1 MSAQRS
7 AIGVFIETYGCQ
19 MNVLDSELVQGQLE
33 SAGYVAAASVED
45 AGVVL
50 INTCSV
56 RDQAEHK
63 VWSHLGRLA
72 IIKREERPDLGL
84 PEQITVFE
92 WPRRVQMMRE
102 IGLWEHIERR
112 LVEEGGPELAA
123 ECERAFQGAL
133 RAERIDLVAA
143 IRGGE
148 GYETIWESA
157 TASS

>member
-1 MSAQRS
+1 VAVDREFGIDMD
-7 AIGVFIETYGCQ
+7 AIVGVIREADVFIVRFGLIDQ
-19 MNVLDSELVQGQLE
+19 RLLVDARTCPTDRPFIRLVPRVH
-33 SAGYVAAASVED
+33 SAEERYRY
-45 AGVVL
+45 L
-50 INTCSV
+50 
-56 RDQAEHK
+56 
-63 VWSHLGRLA
+63 
-72 IIKREERPDLGL
+72 REERPDLGL

-102 IGLWEHIERR
+102 MGLWEHIERR

-148 GYETIWESA
+148 GYETLWESA
-157 TASS
+157 PASS